1 MSFMCINC
9 KKQEGKFIKVIVG
22 LGNPGK
28 EYENTKHNLGFMF
41 VDYLSKKYN
50 LNEFKKFKNSKITE
64 NIIEGQK
71 VIFAKPQTYMNL
83 SGESVKEAFDFYK
96 IDLDNLIVIY
106 DDIDVEKGNIKIR
119 KTGGAG
125 SHKGMIS
132 VVENIQSKNFTRI
145 RVGIGLPE
153 FKSDMIN
160 YVIGKISKEEQEK
173 LGKGTTLA
181 KEGII
186 EIIKNGV
193 DSAMNKFN

>member
-1 MSFMCINC
+1 MANI
-9 KKQEGKFIKVIVG
+9 
-22 LGNPGK
+22 
-28 EYENTKHNLGFMF
+28 
-41 VDYLSKKYN
+41 
-50 LNEFKKFKNSKITE
+50 EF
-64 NIIEGQK
+64 
-71 VIFAKPQTYMNL
+71 
-83 SGESVKEAFDFYK
+83 GETLTFNKTPFCGAV
-96 IDLDNLIVIY
+96 LD
-106 DDIDVEKGNIKIR
+106 DDIDVAKGSIKIR

-132 VVENIQSKNFTRI
+132 VIENIQAKNFARV

-173 LGKGTTLA
+173 LGEGTTLA
-181 KEGII
+181 KNGII